1 MSLEVGIT
9 GGIGAGKTLVAN
21 IFRTFGIP
29 IYNSD
34 EEAKRLMNEDEDL
47 KGKIIDLF
55 GRESYVKGVLNRA
68 YLTEVVFKN
77 QDNLTSMNNIVHP
90 AVFQDYNKWLIKYD
104 DIPITIKEAALLF
117 ESGSYKDL
125 DYTILVSA
133 PRSIR
138 IGRVLLRDTNR
149 TKEDIEDIIEKQMN
163 ESAKKKLSDFIIIND
178 GKRMIIPQVLEIYTN
193 FLQVLKKSSGFNTSK

>member
-1 MSLEVGIT
+1 MSLKVGIT

-29 IYNSD
+29 VYNSD
-34 EEAKRLMNEDEDL
+34 EEAKRLMNEDDDL

-55 GRESYVKGVLNRA
+55 GRESYIKGALNKA
-68 YLTEVVFKN
+68 YLSEVVFKN
-77 QDNLTSMNNIVHP
+77 QDNLVRMNNIVHP
-90 AVFQDYNKWLIKYD
+90 AVFKDYSKWLIKYD
-104 DIPITIKEAALLF
+104 DDPITIKEAALLF

-149 TKEDIEDIIEKQMN
+149 SKIDIEDIIEKQMS
-163 ESAKKKLSDFIIIND
+163 ESAKKKLSNFIIIND
-178 GKRMIIPQVLEIYTN
+178 GKRMVIPQVLEIHKN
-193 FLQVLKKSSGFNTSK
+193 LLQILKKSFGLNTSK

>member
-34 EEAKRLMNEDEDL
+34 EEAKRLMNDDKDV
-47 KGKIIDLF
+47 KGKIVDLF
-55 GRESYVKGVLNRA
+55 GRESYKQGVINRA
-68 YLTEVVFKN
+68 HLTELVFKN
-77 QDNLTSMNNIVHP
+77 QDNLVRMNNIVHP
-90 AVFQDYNKWLIKYD
+90 AVFKDYSKWLIKYKD
-104 DIPITIKEAALLF
+104 NPITIKEAALLF
-117 ESGSYKDL
+117 ESGSYKEL

-149 TKEDIEDIIEKQMN
+149 TREDIENIIEKQLS

-178 GKRMIIPQVLEIYTN
+178 GKRMIIPQVLEIHTH
-193 FLQVLKKSSGFNTSK
+193 FLQVLKKS

>member
-34 EEAKRLMNEDEDL
+34 EEAKRLMNEDDDL

-68 YLTEVVFKN
+68 YLNEVVFKN
-77 QDNLTSMNNIVHP
+77 QDNLTKMNNIVHP
-90 AVFQDYNKWLIKYD
+90 AVFKDYRKWMTKHKENL
-104 DIPITIKEAALLF
+104 ITIKEAALLF

-133 PRSIR
+133 PKSIR
-138 IGRVLLRDTNR
+138 IRRVLLRDTNR
-149 TKEDIEDIIEKQMN
+149 TIEDIEHIIEKQLS
-163 ESAKKKLSDFIIIND
+163 ESAKKKMSDFIIIND
-178 GKRMIIPQVLEIYTN
+178 GKKMIIPQVLEIYMN
-193 FLQVLKKSSGFNTSK
+193 LLQLLKNKSGLRTGK